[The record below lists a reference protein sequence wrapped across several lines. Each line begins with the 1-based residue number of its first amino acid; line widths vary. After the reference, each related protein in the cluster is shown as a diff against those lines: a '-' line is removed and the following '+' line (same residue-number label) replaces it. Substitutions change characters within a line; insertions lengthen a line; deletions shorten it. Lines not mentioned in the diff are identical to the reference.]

1 MSRKAG
7 FSLRAIAEKLPAF
20 RTGRLGIGQMVEALQ
35 DRISEIDQQMR
46 ELHSLRAELHAHIA
60 WLQARRPASPAK
72 AFVSIPKKRKTP

>member
-1 MSRKAG
+1 MNPNHSNRRVHSSE
-7 FSLRAIAEKLPAF
+7 FKLQV
-20 RTGRLGIGQMVEALQ
+20 LGECK
-35 DRISEIDQQMR
+35 QMR